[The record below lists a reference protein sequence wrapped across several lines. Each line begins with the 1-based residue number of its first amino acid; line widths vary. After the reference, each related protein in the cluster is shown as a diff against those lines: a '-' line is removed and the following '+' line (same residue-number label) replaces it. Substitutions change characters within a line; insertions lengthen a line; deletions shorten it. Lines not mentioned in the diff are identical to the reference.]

1 MYSWNFGNGNTAGTT
16 NASTVYADSGYF
28 NVTLLVTND
37 NGCFDDTVRTVRAN
51 LSPTALA
58 ATNDTSGCTPYT
70 VNFTNNSTNAVSY
83 LWNFGNGNTSTQA
96 NPTYTYYGAGNFTA
110 TLIATNSNG
119 CKDTF
124 TFPYSI
130 HVKQTPSARF

>member
-1 MYSWNFGNGNTAGTT
+1 M
-16 NASTVYADSGYF
+16 
-28 NVTLLVTND
+28 
-37 NGCFDDTVRTVRAN
+37 
-51 LSPTALA
+51 
-58 ATNDTSGCTPYT
+58 
-70 VNFTNNSTNAVSY
+70 NFTNNSTNAVSY

-119 CKDTF
+119 CQDTF

-130 HVKQTPSARF
+130 HVKQTPSARFNFTPTVGCTPLNVTFASVSSNLSNPTYSWNFDNGNTATSPNASTVYTDSGNQ